1 MNKECLMT
9 GPKKSEKNQNLE
21 EKLKELEQ
29 IVQSLEKGQI
39 SLDESLRIFERGV
52 ELYQN
57 CRETLEGAE
66 KKIKILTDNLKEED
80 FRSK

>member
-1 MNKECLMT
+1 MT
-9 GPKKSEKNQNLE
+9 GAKKSEKNQNLE

>member
-1 MNKECLMT
+1 MT

-21 EKLKELEQ
+21 ENLKELEQ

>member
-1 MNKECLMT
+1 MT